1 MVQGKFRIHIPSHSP
16 SIAWENIAPREPEPF
31 RILGMR
37 WALRAD
43 TVKVRGKLA
52 REAALKQLFALRW
65 EMCVYLWA
73 LGLPMGWRLCILEP
87 FNSSWCG

>member
-1 MVQGKFRIHIPSHSP
+1 M
-16 SIAWENIAPREPEPF
+16 EPEPF

-52 REAALKQLFALRW
+52 REAALRQLSALRW
-65 EMCVYLWA
+65 EMTVFLGTGAAHVMETVYFGDFQFITVWL
-73 LGLPMGWRLCILEP
+73 
-87 FNSSWCG
+87 N